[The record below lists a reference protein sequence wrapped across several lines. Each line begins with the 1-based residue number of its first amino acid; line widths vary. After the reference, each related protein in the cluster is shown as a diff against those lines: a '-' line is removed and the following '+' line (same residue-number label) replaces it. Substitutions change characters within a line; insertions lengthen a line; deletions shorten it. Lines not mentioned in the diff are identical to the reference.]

1 MPITPDAEKR
11 LLAIVDEAYYA
22 EEREQKRV
30 ESDEKRLGSMLNVN
44 FGPLSE
50 AILHYDE
57 MKAAYLRATGN
68 AYTPPWLREKLK
80 ELGF

>member
-1 MPITPDAEKR
+1 MPITPDAEKQ
-11 LLAIVDEAYYA
+11 LLALVDEAYYA

-50 AILHYDE
+50 AISHCMK

-68 AYTPPWLREKLK
+68 AYTPPWLREKFK

>member
-11 LLAIVDEAYYA
+11 LLAKVDEAYYA

-30 ESDEKRLGSMLNVN
+30 ERDEKRLGSMLDVDL
-44 FGPLSE
+44 GPLSE
-50 AILHYDE
+50 ATTRYDN
-57 MKAAYLRATGN
+57 MKSEYLRETGK
-68 AYTPPWLREKLK
+68 AYAPPWLREKFK